1 MQFMV
6 RYRDRDGAGELR
18 KQHRKA
24 HTEFRRSLGAN
35 RLLSGPLLA
44 EDCTTPVGS
53 LLIIEAESLAV
64 ARTLAASD
72 PFVALGALELVDLV
86 PMEVRI
92 VNPVPGGGKGE

>member
-6 RYRDRDGAGELR
+6 RYRDREGAGELR

-24 HTEFRRSLGAN
+24 HTEYRRSMGAN

-44 EDCTTPVGS
+44 EDCATPVGS
-53 LLIIEAESLAV
+53 LLIIEAED
-64 ARTLAASD
+64 LAAARALATGD
-72 PFVALGALELVDLV
+72 PFVALGALELLEVV

-92 VNPVPGGGKGE
+92 VNPPPATARGA

>member
-6 RYRDRDGAGELR
+6 RYRDREGAGELR

-24 HTEFRRSLGAN
+24 HTDYRRSLGAN
-35 RLLSGPLLA
+35 RLMSGPLLA

-53 LLIIEAESLAV
+53 LLIIEAADLAA
-64 ARTLAASD
+64 ARTVATSD
-72 PFVALGALELVDLV
+72 PFVALGALELVELV

-92 VNPVPGGGKGE
+92 VNPVPGGGKSD